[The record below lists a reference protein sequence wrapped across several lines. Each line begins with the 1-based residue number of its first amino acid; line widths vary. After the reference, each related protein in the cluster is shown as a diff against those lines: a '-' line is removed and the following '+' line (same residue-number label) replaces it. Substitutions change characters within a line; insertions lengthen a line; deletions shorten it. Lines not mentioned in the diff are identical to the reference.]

1 MASSASSASHRPT
14 SAPTQALLPDSGLL
28 LYRTPDGVVRVSCR
42 LEGET
47 VWLNQRRL
55 AELYP
60 LGVGTVNHPIKAT
73 FAEGELSPEATLRR
87 YRIVQDEGSREITRE
102 VDPDSLSLRAIP
114 TTVADA
120 LRTALTAPRLWRAK
134 ARRRKD
140 AALFAPMGLD
150 ASARP
155 SASPRPTTEAS
166 SPHNASLPPLRLC
179 AFARQSPRRAPPPRP
194 QLRAPASPLPNFFRH
209 PLLHPLAA

>member
-1 MASSASSASHRPT
+1 M
-14 SAPTQALLPDSGLL
+14 
-28 LYRTPDGVVRVSCR
+28 
-42 LEGET
+42 
-47 VWLNQRRL
+47 WLNQRRL
-55 AELYP
+55 VDLYP
-60 LGVGTVNHPIKAT
+60 LGVGRVNHPIKAI

-87 YRIVQDEGSREITRE
+87 YRIVQDEGSRQITRE

-166 SPHNASLPPLRLC
+166 SPHNASVPPLRLC
-179 AFARQSPRRAPPPRP
+179 ASARQSLRRASPPTPYP
-194 QLRAPASPLPNFFRH
+194 QISAPASPPPNFFRL